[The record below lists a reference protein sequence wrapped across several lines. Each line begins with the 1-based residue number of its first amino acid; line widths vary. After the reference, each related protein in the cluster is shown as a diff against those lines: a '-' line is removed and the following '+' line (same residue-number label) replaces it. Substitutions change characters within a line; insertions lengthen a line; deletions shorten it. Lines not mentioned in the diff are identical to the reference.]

1 MKFRIKSTYIFMF
14 LSISLYAQEYS
25 GSGEDINIILTN
37 IKNFS
42 RAYVGADYDKLTDFY
57 SKDGKIFPTGAD
69 IIEGHLAIKKRW
81 TLAKDTK
88 ILSHKITPIEISVV
102 DNIAYDY
109 GYYQGT
115 SSKNEVIDSWK
126 GKYVIIWKKV
136 EGDWKIYLDIWNRV
150 DPNK

>member
-1 MKFRIKSTYIFMF
+1 MF
-14 LSISLYAQEYS
+14 LSISLYAQVYS

-42 RAYVGADYDKLTDFY
+42 RAYVSADYDKLTDFY
-57 SKDGKIFPTGAD
+57 SQDGKIFPTGAD
-69 IIEGHLAIKKRW
+69 IIEGHFAIKQRW
-81 TLAKDTK
+81 TLGKGTK
-88 ILSHKITPIEISVV
+88 ILSHKITPVEISVIG
-102 DNIAYDY
+102 NMAYDY

-115 SSKNEVIDSWK
+115 WSKNEVIDSWK

-150 DPNK
+150 DPIK

>member
-1 MKFRIKSTYIFMF
+1 MNLRIKSIYFFLF
-14 LSISLYAQEYS
+14 LSVSIYAQEYS
-25 GSGEDINIILTN
+25 GSGEDINKILTN

-57 SKDGKIFPTGAD
+57 SHDGKIFPTGAD

-81 TLAKDTK
+81 ALAKGTK

-102 DNIAYDY
+102 DNIAYDF

-115 SSKNEVIDSWK
+115 SSKNEFIDSWK

-136 EGDWKIYLDIWNRV
+136 ENDWKIYLDIWNRV
-150 DPNK
+150 DPVK

>member
-1 MKFRIKSTYIFMF
+1 MF

-25 GSGEDINIILTN
+25 GSGEDINIILNN

-57 SKDGKIFPTGAD
+57 SQDGKIFPTGAD
-69 IIEGHLAIKKRW
+69 IIEGHMAIKNRW
-81 TLAKDTK
+81 TLAKGTK

-150 DPNK
+150 DPIK